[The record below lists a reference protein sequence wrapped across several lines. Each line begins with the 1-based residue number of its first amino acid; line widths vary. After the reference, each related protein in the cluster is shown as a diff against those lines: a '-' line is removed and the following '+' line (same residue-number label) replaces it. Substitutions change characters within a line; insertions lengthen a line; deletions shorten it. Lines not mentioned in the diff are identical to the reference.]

1 MHQCAWLVCMG
12 ARRGHQIF
20 KSGVIDGCHLSSG
33 FWELK
38 PKSSG
43 KAASAPTLNYLS
55 SPRTKHL
62 RCY

>member
-43 KAASAPTLNYLS
+43 KAASALKL
-55 SPRTKHL
+55 
-62 RCY
+62 